1 MSVLIINW
9 GTASDGI
16 NKYMVTTKVFCT
28 LLKEKGFDFS
38 TGVPCSILK
47 DVINYL
53 SNDPDISYIPAT
65 REDEALGIATGAYLA
80 GKKPIV
86 LMQNSGLGN
95 SIGTLASLVLLYKIP
110 MLLLI
115 SWRGYQG
122 KDAPEHLIMG
132 KTTVKL
138 LGDIGVP
145 TQVLSKEDAEKTIL
159 NAVKM
164 TEEKNIPTAIIM
176 RRGVIE

>member
-1 MSVLIINW
+1 
-9 GTASDGI
+9 
-16 NKYMVTTKVFCT
+16 MVTTKDFCT
-28 LLKEKGFDFS
+28 MLKEKGFNFFI
-38 TGVPCSILK
+38 GVPCSILK

-65 REDEALGIATGAYLA
+65 REDEAIGIATGAYLA
-80 GKKPIV
+80 GKKPVV

-95 SIGTLASLVLLYKIP
+95 SIGTLASLVMLYEIP
-110 MLLLI
+110 LLLLI

-132 KTTVKL
+132 KATVKL
-138 LGDIGVP
+138 LEDIGVP
-145 TQVLSKEDAEKTIL
+145 TEVLSKEDAEKTIS
-159 NAVKM
+159 NAVKIM
-164 TEEKNIPTAIIM
+164 EERSLPTAIIV

>member
-1 MSVLIINW
+1 
-9 GTASDGI
+9 
-16 NKYMVTTKVFCT
+16 MVTTKDFCIM
-28 LLKEKGFDFS
+28 LKEKGFNFF

-47 DVINYL
+47 DMINYL
-53 SNDPDISYIPAT
+53 SKDLDISYIPAT

-80 GKKPIV
+80 GKKPVV

-95 SIGTLASLVLLYKIP
+95 SIGTLTSLVLLYEIP

-132 KTTVKL
+132 KITTKL
-138 LGDIGVP
+138 LEDIGVP
-145 TQVLSKEDAEKTIL
+145 TLILHRDSAEEIIL
-159 NAVKM
+159 NAVKII
-164 TEEKNIPTAIIM
+164 EEKSLPTAIIVK
-176 RRGVIE
+176 RGIIE

>member
-1 MSVLIINW
+1 
-9 GTASDGI
+9 
-16 NKYMVTTKVFCT
+16 MVTTRVFCT
-28 LLKEKGFDFS
+28 TLKERGFNFF

-53 SNDPDISYIPAT
+53 SEDPDVPYIPAT
-65 REDEALGIATGAYLA
+65 REDEAIGIATGAYLA
-80 GKKPIV
+80 GKKPVV

-95 SIGTLASLVLLYKIP
+95 SIGTLASLVLLYEIP
-110 MLLLI
+110 LLLLI

-132 KTTVKL
+132 KSMLKL
-138 LGDIGVP
+138 LEDIGVP
-145 TQVLSKEDAEKTIL
+145 AQLLSKENAEETIS
-159 NAVKM
+159 NVVKM
-164 TEEKNIPTAIIM
+164 MEERSLPTAIIV

>member
-1 MSVLIINW
+1 M
-9 GTASDGI
+9 
-16 NKYMVTTKVFCT
+16 
-28 LLKEKGFDFS
+28 LKEKGFDFF

-47 DVINYL
+47 GVINYL
-53 SNDPDISYIPAT
+53 SEDPDVPYIPAT
-65 REDEALGIATGAYLA
+65 REDEALGIATGAYLT

-95 SIGTLASLVLLYKIP
+95 SIGTLASLVLLYEIP
-110 MLLLI
+110 LLLLI

-132 KTTVKL
+132 KATVKL
-138 LGDIGVP
+138 LEDIGVP
-145 TQVLSKEDAEKTIL
+145 TQILPKEKAVETISDAVEI
-159 NAVKM
+159 M
-164 TEEKNIPTAIIM
+164 EERSLPTAIIV

>member
-1 MSVLIINW
+1 M
-9 GTASDGI
+9 GEI
-16 NKYMVTTKVFCT
+16 NKYMVTTRVFCT
-28 LLKEKGFDFS
+28 TLKEKGFNFF

-47 DVINYL
+47 DVIIYL
-53 SNDPDISYIPAT
+53 SEDPDVPYIPAT
-65 REDEALGIATGAYLA
+65 REDEAIGIATGAYLA
-80 GKKPIV
+80 GKKPVV

-95 SIGTLASLVLLYKIP
+95 SIGTLASLVLLYEIP
-110 MLLLI
+110 LLLLI

-132 KTTVKL
+132 KSMLKL
-138 LGDIGVP
+138 LEDIGVP
-145 TQVLSKEDAEKTIL
+145 AQLLSKENAEETIS

-164 TEEKNIPTAIIM
+164 MEERSLPTAIIV